1 MQIPDFS
8 KAKILIIGDVMLD
21 RYWTG
26 PTARIS
32 PEAPV
37 PIVRVVDMEDRPG
50 GAANVA
56 INAATLGAQVVL
68 IGMTGQ
74 DEAAQIL
81 TDRLA
86 AMNVT
91 CEFSKVATQD
101 TITKLRIMS
110 RNQQLLRLDFE
121 KSFAKDDKSELL
133 AKFEEQVKHTDLV
146 VLSDYSK
153 GCLSDPQSLILL
165 ARKYN
170 KPVIVDP
177 KGSDFARYTGATLLT
192 PNMSEFEGEMG
203 ICESEDELFTHAQ
216 SLKQKCDL
224 DAVLVTRSEKGM
236 SLFQDQVYHLPAHAK
251 EVYDVTGAGDTVIS
265 TLACCIAVGLP
276 LERACQFAN
285 HAASVVVGKLGTSTV
300 STTELAIA
308 VNAQAHQGGGV
319 MNAQQLRLAV
329 QQAQHK
335 GERVVMTNGCFDILH
350 SGHVAYL
357 TEAATLGDRLIVA
370 VNTDDSVRKLKGEG
384 RPINNIQRRMAVL
397 AGLSAV
403 DWVVPF
409 SDDTPQAL
417 IADILPDVLVKGGD
431 YKIHEIAGG
440 NEVIANGGE
449 VRVLLFEE
457 GVSTTGIISQIVN
470 ADAK

>member
-81 TDRLA
+81 NDRLA

-91 CEFSKVATQD
+91 CQFSKVATQD

-133 AKFEEQVKHTDLV
+133 AMFEEQVKHTDLV
-146 VLSDYSK
+146 VLSDYNK

-177 KGSDFARYTGATLLT
+177 KGSDFARYKGATLLT
-192 PNMSEFEGEMG
+192 PNMSEFEDEMG
-203 ICESEDELFTHAQ
+203 VCESEDELFTRAQ
-216 SLKQKCDL
+216 ALMQKCDL

-236 SLFQDQVYHLPAHAK
+236 SLYQEQAYHLPAHAK

-276 LERACQFAN
+276 LESACQFAN

-308 VNAQAHQGGGV
+308 LNVQGHQGGGV
-319 MNAQQLRLAV
+319 MNAQQLRLVV
-329 QQAQHK
+329 QQAQDK

-370 VNTDDSVRKLKGEG
+370 VNTDDSVRKLKGDG
-384 RPINNIQRRMAVL
+384 RPINNLQRRMAVL

-409 SDDTPQAL
+409 SEDTPQSL

-449 VRVLLFEE
+449 VRVLLFED
-457 GVSTTGIISQIVN
+457 GVSTTGIISQIVK

>member
-1 MQIPDFS
+1 
-8 KAKILIIGDVMLD
+8 
-21 RYWTG
+21 
-26 PTARIS
+26 
-32 PEAPV
+32 
-37 PIVRVVDMEDRPG
+37 
-50 GAANVA
+50 
-56 INAATLGAQVVL
+56 
-68 IGMTGQ
+68 
-74 DEAAQIL
+74 
-81 TDRLA
+81 
-86 AMNVT
+86 MNVR
-91 CEFSKVATQD
+91 CEFSKVPTQD
-101 TITKLRIMS
+101 TITKLRIVS

-121 KSFAKDDKSELL
+121 KSFAKDDKSELV
-133 AKFEEQVKHTDLV
+133 AKFEQEVQKSDLV

-153 GCLSDPQSLILL
+153 GCLSDPQSLISL

-170 KPVIVDP
+170 KPVVVDP
-177 KGSDFARYTGATLLT
+177 KGSDFGKYHGASLIT

-203 ICESEDELFTHAQ
+203 ECESEDELFNKAQ
-216 SLKQKCDL
+216 ELKSKCNL
-224 DAVLVTRSEKGM
+224 EAVLVTRSEKGM
-236 SLFQDQVYHLPAHAK
+236 SLFQEEAYHLPAHAK

-308 VNAQAHQGGGV
+308 VNAQVHQGGGV
-319 MNAQQLRLAV
+319 MNAEQLRLAV

-384 RPINNIQRRMAVL
+384 RPINNLQRRMAVL

-409 SDDTPQAL
+409 SEDTPQSL
-417 IADILPDVLVKGGD
+417 IANILPDVLVKGGD
-431 YKIHEIAGG
+431 YQIHEIAGG
-440 NEVIANGGE
+440 KEVIANGGE